1 MNLFINASNREK
13 NCFRILKDLINM
25 KEDSFISLSG
35 KNIEYC
41 KGCSKCSTNLENYC
55 VINDYMREIYSKMVE
70 ADKIII
76 AAPIYMN
83 FINGLLKNLI
93 DRWNPYFAHSELL
106 KNKEI
111 YLILIGQLSE
121 EENKD
126 VIKMVT
132 DYFKSLTE
140 FMEFNFHFAGY
151 ISSGDVEKVDDI
163 RKNNVNYDNKVNEF
177 KNIIY

>member
-25 KEDSFISLSG
+25 EEDSFISLSG

-41 KGCSKCSTNLENYC
+41 KGCSKCSSNLENYC
-55 VINDYMREIYSKMVE
+55 VIKDNMREIYSNMVK

-76 AAPIYMN
+76 ASPIYMN
-83 FINGLLKNLI
+83 FINGLLKNLV
-93 DRWNPYFAHSELL
+93 DRFNPYFAHPELL

-111 YLILIGQLSE
+111 YLILIGQMSE

-126 VIKMVT
+126 VIKMIT

-140 FMEFNFHFAGY
+140 FMEFTFHFLGY
-151 ISSGDVEKVDDI
+151 ISSGIIEEIDDI
-163 RKNNVNYDNKVNEF
+163 EKNNANYKE
-177 KNIIY
+177 IIEKIRKSI